1 MKKGKTEVERKFMGT
16 ERRSEK
22 KKMPQV
28 EKKEKQTRKLSSLF
42 VFSLNLNFL
51 FREHQLSLP
60 GLV

>member
-1 MKKGKTEVERKFMGT
+1 MKKGKTEIERKFMGT

-22 KKMPQV
+22 KKMTQV

-51 FREHQLSLP
+51 LREHQLSFP
-60 GLV
+60 GLG